1 MGRVRNIAGRTG
13 VPLAALIGLGF
24 MLGGCGSADTNLAR
38 DIVFGGPVN
47 MTGPTS
53 SDKPPVNADAV
64 NNDTPCPD
72 VQIRSGASTL
82 MIGSKPGTDEP
93 LPMDVRYQGSIVTTA
108 RECHLNAGLLT
119 IKVGVEGRV
128 ITGPAGEPGQVIV
141 PLRIAVVH
149 EGITPRTV
157 VSKLANIPV
166 QVNNAVDRV
175 TFTHVDPDI
184 AFPMP
189 PPGQIDSYVIYVG
202 FDPIAAQPAKKPPPK
217 RKPVAKKPKA
227 PKPS

>member
-1 MGRVRNIAGRTG
+1 MGRVRDIKAARAGA
-13 VPLAALIGLGF
+13 PLAALVGLGL

-53 SDKPPVNADAV
+53 SGAPVNADAV

-72 VQIRSGASTL
+72 VQVRSGASTL

-93 LPMDVRYQGSIVTTA
+93 APLDVRYQGSIVNAA

-119 IKVGVEGRV
+119 MKVGVEGRI
-128 ITGPAGEPGQVIV
+128 ITGPAGAPGQVMV

-149 EGITPRTV
+149 EGVNPRTV
-157 VSKLANIPV
+157 VSKLAVIPV

-189 PPGQIDSYVIYVG
+189 PPGQIDSYVVYIG